1 MLGNLFEQRAVSFQT
16 IWGAGEPFGLQSEAG
31 VNVTTKKSF
40 EIVAFFSAVSLIS
53 DTIST
58 LPCGAYLRVGP
69 IRRPLNPRPVW
80 LDQPDIDLS
89 TRAAFFQQ
97 VFSSLLVHGNSYTR
111 VFRDA
116 QGQVVNLV
124 NLNPEKVEVERSKIG
139 RKVYI
144 YQEENKPLSGDE
156 IIHIVDLILPGDLK
170 GLSRVETLKQS
181 LGLNIALSDYAAR
194 FFGTGASAAGVI
206 EFPGNLTSEQA
217 KQLADGFDARHRNGS
232 RRAHKTGVLSGGA
245 KFVSTQTDPESSQ
258 ALESRKF
265 AVEEIA
271 RAFNVPLHLL
281 GVPGT
286 ASYASVEQ
294 NNLQFI
300 SMTLRPIAEKV
311 EAAFSRLLPGDAFI
325 KFQFNDLLRADL
337 EARIR
342 SYSVGAQA
350 GFYST
355 NDIRRLEDLPPVD
368 QGDQYRV
375 PLANIDLAD
384 TETITNEKKVYMVA
398 QLVQSGFSPAE
409 VLSALGLPEIAHTG
423 LPSVQLQGVAQI
435 DPADPE
441 AVYEV

>member
-1 MLGNLFEQRAVSFQT
+1 
-16 IWGAGEPFGLQSEAG
+16 
-31 VNVTTKKSF
+31 
-40 EIVAFFSAVSLIS
+40 
-53 DTIST
+53 
-58 LPCGAYLRVGP
+58 
-69 IRRPLNPRPVW
+69 
-80 LDQPDIDLS
+80 
-89 TRAAFFQQ
+89 
-97 VFSSLLVHGNSYTR
+97 VHGNSYTR

-124 NLNPEKVEVERSKIG
+124 NLNPEKVQVERSKVG
-139 RKVYI
+139 RKVFKY
-144 YQEENKPLSGDE
+144 EGENKLLTGDE
-156 IIHIVDLILPGDLK
+156 IIHIVDLILPGELT
-170 GLSRVETLKQS
+170 GMSRVETLKQA
-181 LGLNIALSDYAAR
+181 LGLNIALSDYASR
-194 FFGTGASAAGVI
+194 FFGTGAAASGVI
-206 EFPGNLTSEQA
+206 EFPGNLTQEQA
-217 KQLADGFDARHRNGS
+217 KQLADGFDARHRNGT

-245 KFVSTQTDPESSQ
+245 KFVATQTDPEKSQ

-294 NNLQFI
+294 NNLQFV
-300 SMTLRPIAEKV
+300 SMTLRPLAEKV

-325 KFQFNDLLRADL
+325 KFQFGDLLRADL

-355 NDIRRLEDLPPVD
+355 NDIRRLEDLSPVE

-375 PLANIDLAD
+375 PLANIALAD
-384 TETITNEKKVYMVA
+384 TETITNEKKVFMVN
-398 QLVQSGFSPAE
+398 QLVQSGFSPSE
-409 VLSALGLPEIAHTG
+409 VLAAFGLPEISHTG
-423 LPSVQLQGVAQI
+423 LPSVQLQNIAQV
-435 DPADPE
+435 DPEDPE

>member
-16 IWGAGEPFGLQSEAG
+16 VWGAGLDFGLQSESG
-31 VNVTTKKSF
+31 VSVTTKKSF
-40 EIVAFFSAVSLIS
+40 EIVSFFSAVSLIS

-58 LPCGAYLRVGP
+58 LPCGAYLRIGAT
-69 IRRPLNPRPVW
+69 RRPLNPRPVW
-80 LDQPDIDLS
+80 LDQPDVDLS

-116 QGQVVNLV
+116 QGQVLNLV
-124 NLNPEKVEVERSKIG
+124 NLDPEKVEVERSKIG
-139 RKVYI
+139 RKVYKV
-144 YQEENKPLSGDE
+144 YGEGRVLTSDE
-156 IIHIVDLILPGDLK
+156 VIHIVDLILPGELT

-194 FFGTGASAAGVI
+194 FFGTGASASGVI

-217 KQLADGFDARHRNGS
+217 KQLADGFDARHRNGT

-245 KFVSTQTDPESSQ
+245 KFVATQTDPEKSQ

-294 NNLQFI
+294 NNLQFV
-300 SMTLRPIAEKV
+300 SMTLRPLAEKV

-325 KFQFNDLLRADL
+325 KFQFGDLLRADL
-337 EARIR
+337 TARIQ
-342 SYSVGAQA
+342 SYSVGTQA

-355 NDIRRLEDLPPVD
+355 NDIRRLEDLEPVEE
-368 QGDQYRV
+368 GDQYRV
-375 PLANIDLAD
+375 PLANISLAD
-384 TETITNEKKVYMVA
+384 TEVVA
-398 QLVQSGFSPAE
+398 QDKRVLMANRLVTAGFKPDQ
-409 VLSALGLPEIAHTG
+409 VLAALGLPAIEHTG
-423 LPSVQLQGVAQI
+423 VPSVMLQGVAQI
-435 DPADPE
+435 DPDDPQS
-441 AVYEV
+441 VYGE